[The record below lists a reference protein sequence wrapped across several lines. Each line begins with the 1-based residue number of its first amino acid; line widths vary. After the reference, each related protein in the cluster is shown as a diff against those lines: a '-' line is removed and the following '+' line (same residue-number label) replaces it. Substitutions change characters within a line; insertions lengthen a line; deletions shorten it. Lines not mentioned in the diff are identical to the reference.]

1 MAKLGRAKR
10 RKDARACPPRL
21 PRMESSIGV
30 FPMLATAEPS
40 GYKGAIPERNDLPP
54 GAPEIAVKSASALIL
69 LRNSIGEWCNGS
81 TTDSDSVC
89 LGSNPGSP
97 AKSYRGDRR
106 QSDVDRRPAMVRLF
120 HRFRTAVASPRCP
133 CQSTAPA
140 ATRLRLTAESPA
152 SHDVRH

>member
-97 AKSYRGDRR
+97 AKSFHGKR
-106 QSDVDRRPAMVRLF
+106 QAVR
-120 HRFRTAVASPRCP
+120 SG
-133 CQSTAPA
+133 
-140 ATRLRLTAESPA
+140 PA
-152 SHDVRH
+152 SCQGRAPPASRCYRIVKARRKAHDIRCNSRPTAGTSHDMTHQP